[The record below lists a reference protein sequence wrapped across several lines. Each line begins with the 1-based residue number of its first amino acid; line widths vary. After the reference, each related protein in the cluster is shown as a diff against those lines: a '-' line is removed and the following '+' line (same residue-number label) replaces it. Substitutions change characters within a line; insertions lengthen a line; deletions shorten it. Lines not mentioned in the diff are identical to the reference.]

1 MSLLW
6 QQCNFCRQSLS
17 KEQDLIEMIWQTV
30 CCEKKKVITKCDH
43 SHHNY
48 GGAHPNNVQGEV
60 AKSVKDDHHYQHF
73 NKLKMTMMIILMII
87 LMIIFMIILMIVL
100 MILMILMIPSVLP
113 STYAS
118 FSQQAALSEPAQF
131 SFEP

>member
-30 CCEKKKVITKCDH
+30 CCEKKKVITKYDH

-73 NKLKMTMMIILMII
+73 NKLKMTMMIILMMV
-87 LMIIFMIILMIVL
+87 LMIFMIS
-100 MILMILMIPSVLP
+100 MIPSVLP